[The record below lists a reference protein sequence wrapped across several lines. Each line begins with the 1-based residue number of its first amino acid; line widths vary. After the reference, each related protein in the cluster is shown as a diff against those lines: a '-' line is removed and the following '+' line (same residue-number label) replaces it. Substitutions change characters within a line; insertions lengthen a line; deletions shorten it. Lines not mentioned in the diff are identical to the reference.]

1 MDVARSTLRVAE
13 RRIVDLDG
21 EGLLVN
27 KNVLKYVNRLSDTL
41 FMLAR
46 FEDRNLPV
54 EVITGQKIRES

>member
-54 EVITGQKIRES
+54 EVITGQKISES